1 MVERPEHRHP
11 CLGHA
16 RLRQPEQQ
24 EGVGRVAQREHQH
37 GQQVPVE
44 GAPEAVP
51 VAAHVPARRRRR
63 RAPRRLPDS
72 RDEGCQHR
80 HAGDRREEEH
90 LSELEPGT
98 HEERRS
104 RERTHHGAGVVH
116 GAVEAEGGAADLRGG
131 HVGDERV
138 AGRGADALPHP
149 VGETQRQHRRPGAG
163 QADERPGHRGEPV
176 AGEEHGLA
184 PPDPVGEDTRHQ
196 LERRGGG
203 LGHPLDEPD
212 HPSPRAHGG
221 GQKQRQQRVDHLAGQ
236 VGEEAHQPERHHRR
250 RQPLEVGRGLVHAGR
265 DLRNMDCTVILA
277 KITTGRRNVKAHPN
291 RGSRLEARG

>member
-1 MVERPEHRHP
+1 MVTPEGRAAQRRRSQVGHPGFLHRLRQAEIDAVDHECGNEPGHRRPGGKDQVDAGVDRPARQHHGPPPQPVGQSPADVGGGHLDHMVERPEHRHP

-72 RDEGCQHR
+72 RDKGCQHR

-98 HEERRS
+98 HEERRG
-104 RERTHHGAGVVH
+104 RERPHHGAGVVH

-163 QADERPGHRGEPV
+163 QADERPGH
-176 AGEEHGLA
+176 
-184 PPDPVGEDTRHQ
+184 
-196 LERRGGG
+196 
-203 LGHPLDEPD
+203 
-212 HPSPRAHGG
+212 
-221 GQKQRQQRVDHLAGQ
+221 
-236 VGEEAHQPERHHRR
+236 
-250 RQPLEVGRGLVHAGR
+250 
-265 DLRNMDCTVILA
+265 
-277 KITTGRRNVKAHPN
+277 
-291 RGSRLEARG
+291 